1 MTQLDCPW
9 IYTPRTLKLAHHRDT
24 AMFTAAP
31 FMMAKIWN
39 QPRSRNE
46 WIKKI
51 QNVCTIVLCSVIK
64 NKIISH
70 GGKWMEMKI
79 MSSET
84 RQGVKFKPFLS
95 YVEARFLKTQI

>member
-1 MTQLDCPW
+1 M
-9 IYTPRTLKLAHHRDT
+9 AHHRDT

-46 WIKKI
+46 WMKKI
-51 QNVCTIVLCSVIK
+51 QNVYTTAPCSPIK
-64 NKIISH
+64 NKITPH

-84 RQGVKFKPFLS
+84 RQLMKSKPFLS